1 MQIVGYHH
9 SISPLEKV
17 LPKLLEKVLASGQ
30 RAVVMASS
38 EDQLKIID
46 TFLWTYS
53 KSELLPHGTVDD
65 GNPSYQPIWL
75 TCTDE
80 NPNGSQVLVLIND
93 VRPANVTQFEKVLI
107 LDPAWSS
114 ESTQW
119 AESIG
124 ELTVWEEQTQGGWQ
138 RAASMTQAP
147 KS

>member
-9 SISPLEKV
+9 SISPIEKV

-53 KSELLPHGTVDD
+53 KSELLPHGTAED

-75 TCTDE
+75 TCIDE
-80 NPNGSQVLVLIND
+80 NPNGAQVLVLID
-93 VRPANVTQFEKVLI
+93 TVRPSNITQFEKVLI
-107 LDPAWSS
+107 LDPEWSI
-114 ESTQW
+114 ESTKW
-119 AESIG
+119 AQSIG
-124 ELTVWEEQTQGGWQ
+124 DLTVWEEQTQGGW
-138 RAASMTQAP
+138 AKGT
-147 KS
+147 

>member
-17 LPKLLEKVLASGQ
+17 LPKLLEKVLAAGQ
-30 RAVVMASS
+30 RAVVMAPS

-53 KSELLPHGTVDD
+53 KSELLPHGTADD

-80 NPNGSQVLVLIND
+80 NPNGAQVLVLID
-93 VRPANVTQFEKVLI
+93 AVRPTNLSQFEKVLI
-107 LDPAWSS
+107 LDSAWSN

-119 AESIG
+119 AQSIG
-124 ELTVWEEQTQGGWQ
+124 DLTVWEEQVQGGWQ
-138 RAASMTQAP
+138 RAVASIR
-147 KS
+147 